1 MLFFVADKGGDS
13 SFMANEFEAS
23 GVCTFNRTESNLT
36 VPETSF
42 ADMAAII
49 HYCHRVVESSN
60 AAVNH
65 VNGVFP
71 LASIKLRFFVTSK
84 TEGSLWVRV
93 MSFRDPHK

>member
-13 SFMANEFEAS
+13 GFMANEFKAS
-23 GVCTFNRTESNLT
+23 GVCTFNRTECNLT
-36 VPETSF
+36 VPETSL

-49 HYCHRVVESSN
+49 HYCHRVVESSD

-84 TEGSLWVRV
+84 TEGSLWV
-93 MSFRDPHK
+93 